1 MRASRDLTQRR
12 MGVTKTGKKSY
23 NGHRTSTLS
32 NNQSQQPLLALYCT
46 RQDNVVLKMLGC
58 DWLQISLNIEALVRF
73 GETELISSRIESK
86 FEIFFLR
93 GKFSR

>member
-1 MRASRDLTQRR
+1 MRAGRDLTQRR
-12 MGVTKTGKKSY
+12 MGVAKTGKKA
-23 NGHRTSTLS
+23 TMV
-32 NNQSQQPLLALYCT
+32 NNQSKQPLLALYCT
-46 RQDNVVLKMLGC
+46 KQDNVVLKMLGY
-58 DWLQISLNIEALVRF
+58 DWLQISLNIETLVRF